1 MPHYKLTYFNLYG
14 RAETSRIL
22 FHLAGVPYDD
32 VRIEMEEWAGK
43 KSDTRWGFLPEL
55 EVDGKKLAQSYAI
68 HLYLAK
74 IFGFGGKDEWETA
87 RILEFLLAFEEVFI
101 KLYAPYIEKDP
112 VKKDELTKSAIDGGL
127 KPLYNRLEKSLEEN
141 GNGYLVGNQLTV
153 ADIGTFVM
161 LTGIEE
167 FQSGVLS
174 EFTKLVTFVKRIED
188 EPKVKEWI
196 EKRPKCPFSV
206 M

>member
-87 RILEFLLAFEEVFI
+87 RILEFLLAFDE
-101 KLYAPYIEKDP
+101 
-112 VKKDELTKSAIDGGL
+112 KDELTKSAIDGGL

-141 GNGYLVGNQLTV
+141 GNGYFVGNQLTV
-153 ADIGTFVM
+153 ADISTFVM

-174 EFTKLVTFVKRIED
+174 EFAKLVAFVKRIED